1 MGSSSTSSARIAMS
15 DVPDEVRRLAA
26 DREQARRT
34 RDFATADRLRERIA
48 ELGYRMIDG
57 PEGSSLEPTGPPGAA
72 RRLRPEEVA
81 SVLDEPATYD
91 VSIHWVVEGWPED
104 VVRAIRAFRAHA
116 GDRRIQFIV
125 ADAAGAPPDA
135 FGNDVEVVRLVD
147 GTGWAAARNAGLKR
161 SLGPVVLVADA
172 SIEPRDDSLAPLEA
186 ALADPSVGVCGP
198 FGIVTSDLREFEPSD
213 GPDVDAIE
221 GYLMAFRRDVLA
233 DCGLFDERFRWYR
246 SADIELSFRV
256 KERGL
261 RAVVVPVPVD
271 RHEHRMWANT
281 PPDERARLS
290 KRNYNRFLERFRGRF
305 DLTVAGGPGSG

>member
-1 MGSSSTSSARIAMS
+1 MGSSSTSFAGIAMA

-26 DREQARRT
+26 DREQARRA

-48 ELGYRMIDG
+48 ELGYTVVDG
-57 PEGSSLEPTGPPGAA
+57 PEGSRLEPTGPPGAA

-81 SVLDEPATYD
+81 SALDEPATYAA
-91 VSIHWVVEGWPED
+91 SIHWVVEGWPED
-104 VVRAIRAFRAHA
+104 VVRAIRAFRAHS
-116 GDRRIQFIV
+116 GDRRIQFV
-125 ADAAGAPPDA
+125 LADVTGALPDA
-135 FGNDVEVVRLVD
+135 FGDDVEVVSLVA
-147 GTGWAAARNAGLKR
+147 GTGWAAARNAGLRR

-172 SIEPRDDSLAPLEA
+172 SIEATGDALVPLEA

-233 DCGLFDERFRWYR
+233 ECGLFDERFRWYR

-261 RAVVVPVPVD
+261 RAVVVPVPID

-281 PPDERARLS
+281 PPAERARLS
-290 KRNYNRFLERFRGRF
+290 NRNYNRFLERFRGRF